1 MDQNYTICEKPM
13 SGSTSTTQWVPNAE
27 PRVMPSGPSAMPEQL
42 SYLRD
47 QLVCMMEESSR
58 LSNFVTGH
66 GIPYDKL
73 EDNSLIAHL
82 AWVIRTVKALNETL
96 HEINSALI

>member
-1 MDQNYTICEKPM
+1 MENCNAVYEKPM
-13 SGSTSTTQWVPNAE
+13 SGSTSTTPWGPNTE
-27 PRVMPSGPSAMPEQL
+27 PRVMPAGPPAMPEQL

-47 QLVCMMEESSR
+47 QLGCMMDESSR

-66 GIPYDKL
+66 GIPYDRL

-82 AWVIRTVKALNETL
+82 AWVIRTVKVLNDALC
-96 HEINSALI
+96 EINTALI

>member
-1 MDQNYTICEKPM
+1 MENCNAVYESPM
-13 SGSTSTTQWVPNAE
+13 SGSTSTTPWGPNTE
-27 PRVMPSGPSAMPEQL
+27 PRVMPAGPPAMPEQL

-47 QLVCMMEESSR
+47 QLRCMMDESSR

-82 AWVIRTVKALNETL
+82 AWVIRTVKVLNEAL
-96 HEINSALI
+96 CEINTALI

>member
-1 MDQNYTICEKPM
+1 MENYNAVCEKPL
-13 SGSTSTTQWVPNAE
+13 SGSTSTTPWCPNTE
-27 PRVMPSGPSAMPEQL
+27 PRVMPTGPAVMPEQL
-42 SYLRD
+42 SHLRD
-47 QLVCMMEESSR
+47 QLFFMMDDSSR

-82 AWVIRTVKALNETL
+82 AWVIRTVTVLNDALR
-96 HEINSALI
+96 EINTALL

>member
-1 MDQNYTICEKPM
+1 MENYNAVCEKPL

-27 PRVMPSGPSAMPEQL
+27 PRVMPTGPAAMPEQL

-47 QLVCMMEESSR
+47 QLFCMMDESSR

-73 EDNSLIAHL
+73 ENNSLIAHL
-82 AWVIRTVKALNETL
+82 AWVIRTVKVLNDTL
-96 HEINSALI
+96 REINVILN